1 MFKIICVT
9 NRKLCSE
16 DFLGRIK
23 RLISSG
29 IKTIVLREKDL
40 NDAEY
45 EVLAREVMK
54 LCDEKNVRCI
64 LHSHVEV
71 ALKLKPKGV
80 HLPLHEI
87 EKLDETG
94 RLKTFLSEFDFVG
107 TSCHSVT
114 EAKRAEALGCK
125 YIFAGHIFET
135 DCKAGTPG
143 RGLDFLRE
151 VINSIKIPVYAIG
164 GISPEN
170 VEIVMKSGAL
180 GACVMSGFTQDEP
193 MVFDV

>member
-80 HLPLHEI
+80 HLPLRDR
-87 EKLDETG
+87 K
-94 RLKTFLSEFDFVG
+94 
-107 TSCHSVT
+107 SV
-114 EAKRAEALGCK
+114 
-125 YIFAGHIFET
+125 
-135 DCKAGTPG
+135 
-143 RGLDFLRE
+143 
-151 VINSIKIPVYAIG
+151 V
-164 GISPEN
+164 
-170 VEIVMKSGAL
+170 
-180 GACVMSGFTQDEP
+180 
-193 MVFDV
+193 